1 MATAKKAAAKHTP
14 RGLKQDR
21 ERVNTSQPYEVKY
34 EADKLKT
41 TPAAVKKA
49 AKAVGPTRKAI
60 EKRLK
65 K

>member
-1 MATAKKAAAKHTP
+1 MATAKKAAKHTP

-21 ERVNTSQPYEVKY
+21 ERLNISQPYEVNY
-34 EADKLKT
+34 EANKLKT

-60 EKRLK
+60 EKKLK